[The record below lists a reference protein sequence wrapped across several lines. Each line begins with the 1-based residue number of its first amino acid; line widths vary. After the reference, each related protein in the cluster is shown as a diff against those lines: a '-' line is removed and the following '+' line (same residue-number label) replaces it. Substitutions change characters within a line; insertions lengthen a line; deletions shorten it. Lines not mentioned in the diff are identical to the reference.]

1 MIYSIEDI
9 KKSYQQGANEIPVLA
24 NLNLHVNEG
33 ESIAIVGRSG
43 SGKSTLLSILSA
55 IEDVDVGQVML
66 KGKALGDLNEDDKVS
81 LRSSSI
87 GVIFQQFHLLSHY
100 TALENVML
108 PLEIQG
114 GAVDKRLAASL
125 LAKVGLSHRE
135 DHYPHQLS
143 GGEKQRVAIAR
154 ALILN
159 PDVILADEPTGSLDI
174 HTGEEVMDL
183 IFNLVKEN
191 RVALVLVTHSMELA
205 NRCDKVFRLVEGHL
219 VQE

>member
-1 MIYSIEDI
+1 V
-9 KKSYQQGANEIPVLA
+9 K
-24 NLNLHVNEG
+24 EG